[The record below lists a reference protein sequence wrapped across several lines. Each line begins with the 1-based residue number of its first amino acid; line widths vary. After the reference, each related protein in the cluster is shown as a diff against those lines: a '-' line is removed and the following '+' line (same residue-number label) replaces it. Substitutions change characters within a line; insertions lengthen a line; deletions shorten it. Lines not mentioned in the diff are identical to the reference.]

1 MLIDIRKAARL
12 CTEKELALV
21 ETARGEA
28 LRTLS
33 PRSLDVQ
40 IARAR
45 GLRDRLR
52 DLADRQRR
60 GARGRVAARGDA
72 STVEKEKLFGEV
84 LRRFEERAR
93 KLRSSEAP
101 RARSR
106 SAMKAKR
113 RTEPRSNRPAR
124 RRSAAAMPVRKE
136 RQLAKS
142 QIPRAHAHAGSRNRR
157 LQARRDA
164 R

>member
-1 MLIDIRKAARL
+1 MLIDIRKAARI

-28 LRTLS
+28 LRSLS
-33 PRSLDVQ
+33 PRRLDVQ

-60 GARGRVAARGDA
+60 GAKGRVAARSDA
-72 STVEKEKLFGEV
+72 GTVEKEKLFGEV
-84 LRRFEERAR
+84 LRRFEGRAR
-93 KLRSSEAP
+93 MLRGSEAP
-101 RARSR
+101 LLRSR
-106 SAMKAKR
+106 SAAKAKR
-113 RTEPRSNRPAR
+113 RTEPRSNRPTR
-124 RRSAAAMPVRKE
+124 RRSAAAMPVRKK

-142 QIPRAHAHAGSRNRR
+142 QVPRVHAHAGSRNRR
-157 LQARRDA
+157 LQGRRDA